1 MADADQPA
9 PQEGIV
15 ASTEFVR
22 HRNVLLARARLS
34 DLYLDYYLHLA
45 DCGMHVAE
53 EHDRPFKD
61 MIAAFVLHAVSRPRN
76 ELIAWTINLQAPRL
90 NLFATADNELGH
102 VIGRVFVENVKE
114 GEHNLFFCETIRQ
127 VGGRYDPPRRSTVDF
142 DGGDIFA
149 AVEMF
154 YARSE
159 QRPGRFF
166 DLGEENFVLLS
177 AHPDCDLAW
186 LRTVTL
192 DEVRELATTET
203 LAPIE
208 RRGYR
213 WRCGCSEERIMKV
226 LAPTMRQ
233 DPEGLFQGEDSI
245 ATQCP
250 RCGVLY
256 RISRHALEAWTA
268 KHPPS

>member
-1 MADADQPA
+1 MATEDQPA

-15 ASTEFVR
+15 ATTEFVR
-22 HRNVLLARARLS
+22 HRNVLLSRARLS

-53 EHDRPFKD
+53 EHDRPFKE
-61 MIAAFVLHAVSRPRN
+61 MLAAFVLHAVSRPRN

-90 NLFATADNELGH
+90 NLFAAADNELGSI
-102 VIGRVFVENVKE
+102 VGRVFLENIKE
-114 GEHNLFFCETIRQ
+114 GDHNLFFCETIRNLRGQ
-127 VGGRYDPPRRSTVDF
+127 YDSPRRSTVDF
-142 DGGDIFA
+142 DGPDIFA
-149 AVEMF
+149 GVERF
-154 YARSE
+154 YAHSE

-192 DEVRELATTET
+192 EEVRDIATRET

-208 RRGYR
+208 RRAYR

-226 LAPTMRQ
+226 LAPTVRQ
-233 DPEGLFQGEDSI
+233 DPDGLFQGEESI

-256 RISRHALEAWTA
+256 RISRKALEAWVA
-268 KHPPS
+268 KHPLK